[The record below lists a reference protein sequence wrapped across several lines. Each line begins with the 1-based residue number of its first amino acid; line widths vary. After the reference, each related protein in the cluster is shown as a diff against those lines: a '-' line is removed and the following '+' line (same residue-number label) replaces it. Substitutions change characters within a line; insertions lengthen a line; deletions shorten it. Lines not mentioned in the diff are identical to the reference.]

1 MLKILFNKHYIKMSD
16 RSYYEVETADI
27 YVEATI
33 KVKINMNERTS
44 VPLKDLIID
53 YVWDGEFTEVE
64 VKSIDFEEY
73 TNVQKEIEEIG

>member
-1 MLKILFNKHYIKMSD
+1 MSD
-16 RSYYEVETADI
+16 RSYYTIETADI

-44 VPLKDLIID
+44 IPLKDLIID
-53 YVWDGEFTEVE
+53 YVWDGEFTDVE

-73 TNVQKEIEEIG
+73 SNIQEETEEIG

>member
-1 MLKILFNKHYIKMSD
+1 MSD
-16 RSYYEVETADI
+16 RSYYTIETADI

-53 YVWDGEFTEVE
+53 YAWSGEFTDVE

-73 TNVQKEIEEIG
+73 SNVQEEIEEIG

>member
-1 MLKILFNKHYIKMSD
+1 MSD
-16 RSYYEVETADI
+16 RSYYTVETADI

-33 KVKINMNERTS
+33 KVKINMNGRTS

-53 YVWDGEFTEVE
+53 YTWDGEFTDVE

-73 TNVQKEIEEIG
+73 TNIQEETEEVG

>member
-1 MLKILFNKHYIKMSD
+1 MSD
-16 RSYYEVETADI
+16 RSYYTIETADI

-53 YVWDGEFTEVE
+53 YTWSGEFTDVE

-73 TNVQKEIEEIG
+73 SNVQEEIEEIG

>member
-1 MLKILFNKHYIKMSD
+1 MSD
-16 RSYYEVETADI
+16 RSYYTVETADI

-44 VPLKDLIID
+44 VPLEELVID
-53 YVWDGEFTEVE
+53 YTWNGEFTDVE

-73 TNVQKEIEEIG
+73 TNIQEETEEVG

>member
-1 MLKILFNKHYIKMSD
+1 MSD
-16 RSYYEVETADI
+16 RSYYTVETADI

-53 YVWDGEFTEVE
+53 YTWDGEFTDVE

-73 TNVQKEIEEIG
+73 TNIQEETEEVG

>member
-1 MLKILFNKHYIKMSD
+1 MSD
-16 RSYYEVETADI
+16 RSYYTIETADI

-53 YVWDGEFTEVE
+53 YVWEGEFTEVE

-73 TNVQKEIEEIG
+73 SNIQEETEEIG

>member
-1 MLKILFNKHYIKMSD
+1 MSD
-16 RSYYEVETADI
+16 RSYYTIETADI

-44 VPLKDLIID
+44 IPLKDLIID
-53 YVWDGEFTEVE
+53 YVWEGEFTEVE

-73 TNVQKEIEEIG
+73 SNIQEETEEIG